1 MSIGG
6 AQGSLTWMGRMDR
19 MGNDGRWGI
28 CRRVYLIATLYCRY
42 NICMVYE
49 SAYVRRV
56 GERGA
61 DMSEIEREVLIP
73 SDEEEEAIQRGIALD
88 PDAPE
93 WTDEDWARA
102 RPAVEAVP
110 HVVERHR
117 RTRGRQRTPTKEKV
131 TVRLDADI
139 VAHFREGGR
148 GWQTRLNEALR
159 QVIGQ

>member
-1 MSIGG
+1 
-6 AQGSLTWMGRMDR
+6 
-19 MGNDGRWGI
+19 
-28 CRRVYLIATLYCRY
+28 
-42 NICMVYE
+42 
-49 SAYVRRV
+49 
-56 GERGA
+56 
-61 DMSEIEREVLIP
+61 MSEVEREVLIP

-110 HVVERHR
+110 HIVERHR
-117 RTRGRQRTPTKEKV
+117 RARGRQRTPTKEKV

-159 QVIGQ
+159 QVIGS